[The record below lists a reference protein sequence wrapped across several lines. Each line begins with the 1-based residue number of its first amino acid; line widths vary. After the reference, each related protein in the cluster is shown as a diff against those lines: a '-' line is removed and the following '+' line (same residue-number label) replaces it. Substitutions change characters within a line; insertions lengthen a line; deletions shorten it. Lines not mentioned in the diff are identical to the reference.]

1 MNEVVFVGRIVNQVV
16 LRQTTSGNEVVN
28 NSIAVRRQRRNKDG
42 NYDVD
47 FIPFT
52 AWNQHARILDQYV
65 KKGDQIALKGR
76 MISRSYV
83 DKDNTTRYVVECV
96 VETLTLLNN
105 NNTSHSNQE
114 DGSSDTGAFD
124 MDEAEVIEAL
134 NMVVQ
139 TGD

>member
-28 NSIAVRRQRRNKDG
+28 NSIAVRRQRRNKEG

-83 DKDNTTRYVVECV
+83 DKDKTTRYVVECV

-105 NNTSHSNQE
+105 NTTSNSNQE
-114 DGSSDTGAFD
+114 DRDSDNGSFD
-124 MDEAEVIEAL
+124 IDEADVIEAL

-139 TGD
+139 TED